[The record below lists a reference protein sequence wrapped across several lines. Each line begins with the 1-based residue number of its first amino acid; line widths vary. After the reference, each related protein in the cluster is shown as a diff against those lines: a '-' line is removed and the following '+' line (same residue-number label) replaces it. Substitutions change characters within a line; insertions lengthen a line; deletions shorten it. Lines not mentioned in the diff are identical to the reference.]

1 MEFSSLVLS
10 WEKSGLLQKSFG
22 LWTMVQAPY
31 DVIISIRSGQI
42 INIVLDKAKF
52 GIIQL
57 FFGIR
62 FIGIIQ
68 KESTPTCWSNI
79 NLLFRTILKIWEIA
93 MGLNHLAVD
102 IGASSGRHIIG
113 RVDNGIMKLQ
123 EVYRFENGV
132 SEKNGHLCWD
142 INLLYQNVIDG
153 IRECRNQ
160 NLTPDTMGIDTWGV
174 DFVLLDSDGE
184 ILGDTVAYRDERT
197 DGIRQELEDKGILSF
212 DDLYSKTGI
221 QYQKFNTIYQLVALQ
236 KEHPE
241 YMEQAES
248 FLMIPD
254 YLNYKLTGIK
264 SNEYTN
270 ASTTALVDAK
280 TCDWDYELIEK
291 LGLPKKIFGKL
302 SKPGT
307 KLGRFTQEVR
317 NYVGFDLDVILPAT
331 HDTGSAYLAVPA
343 RDDKAVFLS
352 SGTWSLMGVENKE
365 SITNG
370 ESKEANF
377 TNEGGYNNTYRY
389 LKNIMGLWMI
399 QSVRR
404 EIGEITGTKPSFPE
418 LIEAAKQAK
427 DVDVVLDV
435 DDARFLAP
443 KSMIEEIKKAC
454 EDAGEPLSNVRDDSP
469 SEKNDSDGKKIEG
482 CEATTCLPAGTG
494 EVMAVIYN
502 SLSDDYRRT
511 VETLEKLT
519 GNKYTS
525 INIVGGGSQDMYLN
539 QRTAQATGLPVFA
552 GPTEGTALGNLI
564 VQFICSGE
572 YKNLQEARD
581 AIKKSFDIK
590 CIED

>member
-1 MEFSSLVLS
+1 
-10 WEKSGLLQKSFG
+10 
-22 LWTMVQAPY
+22 
-31 DVIISIRSGQI
+31 
-42 INIVLDKAKF
+42 
-52 GIIQL
+52 
-57 FFGIR
+57 
-62 FIGIIQ
+62 
-68 KESTPTCWSNI
+68 
-79 NLLFRTILKIWEIA
+79 

-241 YMEQAES
+241 YLEQAES

-280 TCDWDYELIEK
+280 TCNWDYELIEK
-291 LGLPKKIFGKL
+291 LGLPKKIFGKI

-365 SITNG
+365 PITNS

-418 LIEAAKQAK
+418 LIEAAEMAK

-443 KSMIEEIKKAC
+443 KSMIDEIKKAC
-454 EDAGEPLSNVRDDSP
+454 EDAGRPILNIREESSDD
-469 SEKNDSDGKKIEG
+469 KNDSEG
-482 CEATTCLPAGTG
+482 VKSEGHKTSACLPAGTG

-539 QRTAQATGLPVFA
+539 KRTAQATGLPVFA

-572 YKNLQEARD
+572 YKDLQEARD

-590 CIED
+590 CVEG

>member
-1 MEFSSLVLS
+1 
-10 WEKSGLLQKSFG
+10 
-22 LWTMVQAPY
+22 
-31 DVIISIRSGQI
+31 
-42 INIVLDKAKF
+42 
-52 GIIQL
+52 
-57 FFGIR
+57 
-62 FIGIIQ
+62 
-68 KESTPTCWSNI
+68 
-79 NLLFRTILKIWEIA
+79 

-142 INLLYQNVIDG
+142 INLLYQNIIDG

-427 DVDVVLDV
+427 DIDVVLDV

-454 EDAGEPLSNVRDDSP
+454 EDAGETLSNVRDDSP

-590 CIED
+590 LVEA

>member
-1 MEFSSLVLS
+1 
-10 WEKSGLLQKSFG
+10 
-22 LWTMVQAPY
+22 MVQAPY

-52 GIIQL
+52 GIIQQ

-68 KESTPTCWSNI
+68 KGSTPTYWSNI

-132 SEKNGHLCWD
+132 SEKNDHLCWD
-142 INLLYQNVIDG
+142 INLLYQNIIDG

-454 EDAGEPLSNVRDDSP
+454 EDAGRPLACTNEDYHYGKELLDREKDSKKLSDIDKSGKDNPDVKKSEASDTPGSLP
-469 SEKNDSDGKKIEG
+469 S
-482 CEATTCLPAGTG
+482 GTG

-539 QRTAQATGLPVFA
+539 KRTAQATGLPVFA

>member
-1 MEFSSLVLS
+1 
-10 WEKSGLLQKSFG
+10 
-22 LWTMVQAPY
+22 MVQALY

-52 GIIQL
+52 GIIQQ

-68 KESTPTCWSNI
+68 KESTPTYWSNI

-132 SEKNGHLCWD
+132 SEKNDHLCWD
-142 INLLYQNVIDG
+142 INLLYQNIIDG

-221 QYQKFNTIYQLVALQ
+221 QYQKFNTIYQLVALK

-291 LGLPKKIFGKL
+291 LSLPKKIFGKL

-427 DVDVVLDV
+427 DIDVVLDV

-590 CIED
+590 CIEG

>member
-1 MEFSSLVLS
+1 
-10 WEKSGLLQKSFG
+10 
-22 LWTMVQAPY
+22 
-31 DVIISIRSGQI
+31 
-42 INIVLDKAKF
+42 
-52 GIIQL
+52 
-57 FFGIR
+57 
-62 FIGIIQ
+62 
-68 KESTPTCWSNI
+68 
-79 NLLFRTILKIWEIA
+79 

-132 SEKNGHLCWD
+132 SEKNDHLCWD

-197 DGIRQELEDKGILSF
+197 DVIRQELEDKGILSF

-221 QYQKFNTIYQLVALQ
+221 QYQKFNTIYQLVALK

-291 LGLPKKIFGKL
+291 LGLPKKIFGKIAQ
-302 SKPGT
+302 PGT
-307 KLGRFTQEVR
+307 VLGRLTPEVR
-317 NYVGFDLDVILPAT
+317 NYVGFDLDVIIPAT

-352 SGTWSLMGVENKE
+352 SGTWSLMGVENK
-365 SITNG
+365 SPITDA
-370 ESKEANF
+370 SSMEANF
-377 TNEGGYNNTYRY
+377 TNEGGYDHTYRY

-399 QSVRR
+399 QSVRK
-404 EIGEITGTKPSFPE
+404 EVGELTGTKPSFPE
-418 LIEAAKQAK
+418 LIEAAEKAK

-443 KSMIEEIKKAC
+443 KSMIDEIKRAC
-454 EDAGEPLSNVRDDSP
+454 EEAGCPLSG
-469 SEKNDSDGKKIEG
+469 DGI
-482 CEATTCLPAGTG
+482 G

-502 SLSDDYRRT
+502 SLSDDYKRT
-511 VETLEKLT
+511 VESLEKLT
-519 GNKYTS
+519 GKKFTS

-539 QRTAQATGLPVFA
+539 KRTAQATGLPVYA

-564 VQFICSGE
+564 VQFICAGE
-572 YKNLQEARD
+572 YKDLQEARD

-590 CIED
+590 LIEP